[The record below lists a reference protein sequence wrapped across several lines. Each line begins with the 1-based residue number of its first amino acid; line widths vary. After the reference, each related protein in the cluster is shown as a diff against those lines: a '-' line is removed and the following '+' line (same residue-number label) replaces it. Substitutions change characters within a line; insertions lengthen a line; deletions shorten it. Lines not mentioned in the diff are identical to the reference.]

1 MSIQTAKYIRNYNGI
16 DYDCVNVELSSG
28 LKQSV
33 PLDPDNTDYQAI
45 LAWVAEGNT
54 IEPADE

>member
-28 LKQSV
+28 QKQSV
-33 PLDPDNTDYQAI
+33 PLDPDNIDYQDI
-45 LAWVAEGNT
+45 LKWVAEGNT
-54 IEPADE
+54 IEAAD

>member
-28 LKQSV
+28 QKQSV
-33 PLDPDNTDYQAI
+33 PLDLGNIDYQDI
-45 LAWVAEGNT
+45 LKWVAEGNT
-54 IEPADE
+54 IEPVDE